1 MSEIPCV
8 ILAGGRSARMGADK
22 CFLDFKAKSLIEWQ
36 FEKMSKL
43 FASVFISCKADKFGG
58 KFGEK
63 MLIFDENLE
72 FLSQNSK
79 NALNSNLNSQG
90 ANLRV
95 NLNENSSVN
104 SSVHLNSQGVNSSIN
119 LNSQGANLSVNSAL
133 SQISHQNSS
142 SNSMSSQISR
152 ENSALNANLAKPKRE
167 KMADFSSMLAL
178 YSVLKAFENKFV
190 FIIGVDTPFV
200 SEKSIQRLI
209 LSANEALMIV
219 PSVANRAHFLC
230 AFYHSQIAPLC
241 LKCLQNGVHKISALS
256 QNLPPNALKFVE
268 FSDENEFFN
277 LNTPQDYER
286 IKNA

>member
-43 FASVFISCKADKFGG
+43 FKSVFISCKADKFGG

-63 MLIFDENLE
+63 TLIFDENLE

-79 NALNSNLNSQG
+79 NALNSNLNSQS

-95 NLNENSSVN
+95 NLNANSSVN
-104 SSVHLNSQGVNSSIN
+104 LNSQGVNSSIN
-119 LNSQGANLSVNSAL
+119 LNSQGANSSINSAL
-133 SQISHQNSS
+133 NQISRQNSS
-142 SNSMSSQISR
+142 VNSMSSQISR

-167 KMADFSSMLAL
+167 KKADFSSMLAL

-209 LSANEALMIV
+209 LSANEALMIA

-230 AFYHSQIAPLC
+230 ALYHSQIAPLC

-256 QNLPPNALKFVE
+256 QNLPLNALKFVE

>member
-63 MLIFDENLE
+63 TLIFDENLE

-95 NLNENSSVN
+95 NLNANSSAN
-104 SSVHLNSQGVNSSIN
+104 LNSQGVNSSIN
-119 LNSQGANLSVNSAL
+119 LNSQGANSSINSAL

-142 SNSMSSQISR
+142 ANSMSSQISR

-209 LSANEALMIV
+209 LSVNEALMIV

-241 LKCLQNGVHKISALS
+241 LKCLQNGVHKIGALS

>member
-63 MLIFDENLE
+63 TLIFDENLE

-95 NLNENSSVN
+95 NLKANSS
-104 SSVHLNSQGVNSSIN
+104 
-119 LNSQGANLSVNSAL
+119 ANL
-133 SQISHQNSS
+133 
-142 SNSMSSQISR
+142 MSSQISR

>member
-1 MSEIPCV
+1 MMSEIPCV

-63 MLIFDENLE
+63 TLIFDENLE

-79 NALNSNLNSQG
+79 NALNSNLNSQS
-90 ANLRV
+90 ANLIA
-95 NLNENSSVN
+95 NLNANSSVN
-104 SSVHLNSQGVNSSIN
+104 SSANLNSQGVNSSAN
-119 LNSQGANLSVNSAL
+119 LNSQGVNSAL
-133 SQISHQNSS
+133 SQNSS
-142 SNSMSSQISR
+142 SNLISNQISS
-152 ENSALNANLAKPKRE
+152 ENSTLNANLAKPKRE
-167 KMADFSSMLAL
+167 KIADFSSMLAL
-178 YSVLKAFENKFV
+178 YSVLKAFDDKFV

-230 AFYHSQIAPLC
+230 ALYHSQIAPLC

>member
-1 MSEIPCV
+1 
-8 ILAGGRSARMGADK
+8 
-22 CFLDFKAKSLIEWQ
+22 
-36 FEKMSKL
+36 
-43 FASVFISCKADKFGG
+43 
-58 KFGEK
+58 
-63 MLIFDENLE
+63 
-72 FLSQNSK
+72 
-79 NALNSNLNSQG
+79 
-90 ANLRV
+90 
-95 NLNENSSVN
+95 
-104 SSVHLNSQGVNSSIN
+104 
-119 LNSQGANLSVNSAL
+119 
-133 SQISHQNSS
+133 
-142 SNSMSSQISR
+142 MSSQISR

-167 KMADFSSMLAL
+167 KMAYFSSMLAL

-219 PSVANRAHFLC
+219 PSVANRVHFLC

-256 QNLPPNALKFVE
+256 QNLPPNTLKFVE

>member
-1 MSEIPCV
+1 MMSEIPCV

-63 MLIFDENLE
+63 TLIFDENLE

-79 NALNSNLNSQG
+79 NALNSNLNSQR

-95 NLNENSSVN
+95 NLNANSSVN
-104 SSVHLNSQGVNSSIN
+104 SSTN
-119 LNSQGANLSVNSAL
+119 LNSQGANSSINSAL
-133 SQISHQNSS
+133 NQISHQNSS
-142 SNSMSSQISR
+142 VNSMSSQISR

-209 LSANEALMIV
+209 LSANEALMVV
-219 PSVANRAHFLC
+219 PSVASRAHFLC

-256 QNLPPNALKFVE
+256 QKLPPNTLKFVE

>member
-1 MSEIPCV
+1 MMSEIPCV
-8 ILAGGRSARMGADK
+8 ILAGGRSARMGVDK

-63 MLIFDENLE
+63 TLIFDENLE
-72 FLSQNSK
+72 FLNQNSK
-79 NALNSNLNSQG
+79 NALNSNLNSQS

-95 NLNENSSVN
+95 NLSANSSAN
-104 SSVHLNSQGVNSSIN
+104 LNSQGVNLNAN
-119 LNSQGANLSVNSAL
+119 LNSQGANSSINSAL
-133 SQISHQNSS
+133 NQISHQNSS
-142 SNSMSSQISR
+142 VNSMSSQISR

-209 LSANEALMIV
+209 LSANKALMIV

-277 LNTPQDYER
+277 LNTPQDYEG

>member
-63 MLIFDENLE
+63 TLIFDENLE

-79 NALNSNLNSQG
+79 NALNSNSNLNSHG
-90 ANLRV
+90 ANLSA
-95 NLNENSSVN
+95 NSSVN
-104 SSVHLNSQGVNSSIN
+104 SNPQGVNLSVSLNSQG
-119 LNSQGANLSVNSAL
+119 VNSAL
-133 SQISHQNSS
+133 SQISRQNSS
-142 SNSMSSQISR
+142 SNLISNQISS
-152 ENSALNANLAKPKRE
+152 ENSALNANLSKPKRE

-178 YSVLKAFENKFV
+178 YSVLKAFDDKFV

-200 SEKSIQRLI
+200 SKKSIQRLI
-209 LSANEALMIV
+209 LSADEALMIA

-230 AFYHSQIAPLC
+230 ALYHSQIAPLC
-241 LKCLQNGVHKISALS
+241 LKCLQNGVHKISTLS

>member
-1 MSEIPCV
+1 MMSEIPCV
-8 ILAGGRSARMGADK
+8 ILAGGRSARMGVDK

-63 MLIFDENLE
+63 TLIFDENLE

-95 NLNENSSVN
+95 NLNANSSVN
-104 SSVHLNSQGVNSSIN
+104 SSANLNSQGVNSSIN
-119 LNSQGANLSVNSAL
+119 SAL
-133 SQISHQNSS
+133 NQISRQNSS
-142 SNSMSSQISR
+142 ANSMSSQISR

>member
-63 MLIFDENLE
+63 TLIFDENLE
-72 FLSQNSK
+72 FLNQNSK
-79 NALNSNLNSQG
+79 NALNSNLNSQS

-95 NLNENSSVN
+95 NLNANSSA
-104 SSVHLNSQGVNSSIN
+104 N
-119 LNSQGANLSVNSAL
+119 LNSQGANSSINSAL

-142 SNSMSSQISR
+142 VNSMSSQISR
-152 ENSALNANLAKPKRE
+152 ENSALNADLAKPKRE

-230 AFYHSQIAPLC
+230 ALYHSQIAPLC

>member
-1 MSEIPCV
+1 MMSEIPCV

-63 MLIFDENLE
+63 TLIFDENLE

-79 NALNSNLNSQG
+79 NSLNSNLSSQR
-90 ANLRV
+90 ANLIA
-95 NLNENSSVN
+95 NLNANSSAN
-104 SSVHLNSQGVNSSIN
+104 LNSQGVNSSI
-119 LNSQGANLSVNSAL
+119 NSAL

-167 KMADFSSMLAL
+167 KMVDFSSMLAL

-209 LSANEALMIV
+209 LSADEALMIV

-230 AFYHSQIAPLC
+230 ALYHSQIAPLC

>member
-1 MSEIPCV
+1 MMSEIPCV

-63 MLIFDENLE
+63 TLIFDENLE

-79 NALNSNLNSQG
+79 NSLNSNLNSQS
-90 ANLRV
+90 ANLIA
-95 NLNENSSVN
+95 NLNANSSVN
-104 SSVHLNSQGVNSSIN
+104 SSVNLNSQGVNSSIN
-119 LNSQGANLSVNSAL
+119 SAL
-133 SQISHQNSS
+133 NQISRQNSS
-142 SNSMSSQISR
+142 ANSMSSQISR

-167 KMADFSSMLAL
+167 KMADLSSMLAL

>member
-1 MSEIPCV
+1 
-8 ILAGGRSARMGADK
+8 
-22 CFLDFKAKSLIEWQ
+22 
-36 FEKMSKL
+36 
-43 FASVFISCKADKFGG
+43 
-58 KFGEK
+58 
-63 MLIFDENLE
+63 
-72 FLSQNSK
+72 
-79 NALNSNLNSQG
+79 
-90 ANLRV
+90 
-95 NLNENSSVN
+95 
-104 SSVHLNSQGVNSSIN
+104 
-119 LNSQGANLSVNSAL
+119 
-133 SQISHQNSS
+133 
-142 SNSMSSQISR
+142 MSSQISR

-178 YSVLKAFENKFV
+178 YSVLKKFENKFV

>member
-1 MSEIPCV
+1 MMSEIPCV
-8 ILAGGRSARMGADK
+8 ILAGGRSARMGVDK

-63 MLIFDENLE
+63 TLIFDENLE
-72 FLSQNSK
+72 FLNQNSK
-79 NALNSNLNSQG
+79 NSLNSNLNSQS

-95 NLNENSSVN
+95 NLKANSSAN
-104 SSVHLNSQGVNSSIN
+104 LNSQGVNLSEN
-119 LNSQGANLSVNSAL
+119 LNLQGANSAL
-133 SQISHQNSS
+133 NQISHQNSS
-142 SNSMSSQISR
+142 ANSMSSQISR

-167 KMADFSSMLAL
+167 KMAYFSSMLAL
-178 YSVLKAFENKFV
+178 YSVLKAFDDKFV

-209 LSANEALMIV
+209 LSANEALMIA

-230 AFYHSQIAPLC
+230 ALYHSQIAPLC
-241 LKCLQNGVHKISALS
+241 LKCLQNGVHKIGALS
-256 QNLPPNALKFVE
+256 KTLPPNALKFVE

>member
-1 MSEIPCV
+1 MMSEIPCV

-63 MLIFDENLE
+63 TLIFDENLE

-79 NALNSNLNSQG
+79 NALNSNLNSQS
-90 ANLRV
+90 ANLIA
-95 NLNENSSVN
+95 NLNANSSV
-104 SSVHLNSQGVNSSIN
+104 
-119 LNSQGANLSVNSAL
+119 
-133 SQISHQNSS
+133 
-142 SNSMSSQISR
+142 NSMSSQISR

-178 YSVLKAFENKFV
+178 YSVLKAFDDKFV

-200 SEKSIQRLI
+200 SKKSIQRLI

-230 AFYHSQIAPLC
+230 ALYHSQIAPLC

>member
-1 MSEIPCV
+1 MMSEIPCV

-63 MLIFDENLE
+63 TLIFDENLE

-79 NALNSNLNSQG
+79 NSLNLNSNLNSHG
-90 ANLRV
+90 ANLSV
-95 NLNENSSVN
+95 NSSVN
-104 SSVHLNSQGVNSSIN
+104 SNPQGVNLSANLNSQGVNS
-119 LNSQGANLSVNSAL
+119 AL
-133 SQISHQNSS
+133 SQNSS
-142 SNSMSSQISR
+142 SNLISNQISS

-200 SEKSIQRLI
+200 SKKSIQRLI
-209 LSANEALMIV
+209 LSANEALMIA

-230 AFYHSQIAPLC
+230 ALYHSQIAPLC

>member
-1 MSEIPCV
+1 MMSEIPCV
-8 ILAGGRSARMGADK
+8 ILAGGRSARMGVDK

-58 KFGEK
+58 KFEEK
-63 MLIFDENLE
+63 TLIFDENLE

-79 NALNSNLNSQG
+79 NALNSNLNSQS
-90 ANLRV
+90 A
-95 NLNENSSVN
+95 NSSVN
-104 SSVHLNSQGVNSSIN
+104 SALN
-119 LNSQGANLSVNSAL
+119 
-133 SQISHQNSS
+133 
-142 SNSMSSQISR
+142 QISR

-178 YSVLKAFENKFV
+178 YSVLKAFENKFI

-209 LSANEALMIV
+209 LSANEALMIA
-219 PSVANRAHFLC
+219 PSVANKAHFLC

>member
-1 MSEIPCV
+1 MMSEIPCV

-63 MLIFDENLE
+63 TLIFDENLE

-79 NALNSNLNSQG
+79 NALNSNLNSQR

-95 NLNENSSVN
+95 NLSANSSAN
-104 SSVHLNSQGVNSSIN
+104 LNSQSVNSSIN
-119 LNSQGANLSVNSAL
+119 SAL
-133 SQISHQNSS
+133 NQISRQNSS
-142 SNSMSSQISR
+142 ANSMSSQISR

-167 KMADFSSMLAL
+167 KMVDFSSMLAL

-209 LSANEALMIV
+209 LSVNEALMIV

>member
-1 MSEIPCV
+1 MMSEIPCV
-8 ILAGGRSARMGADK
+8 ILAGGRSARMGVDK

-43 FASVFISCKADKFGG
+43 FTSVFISCKADKFGG
-58 KFGEK
+58 KFEEK
-63 MLIFDENLE
+63 TLIFDENLE

-79 NALNSNLNSQG
+79 NSLNLNSNLNSHG
-90 ANLRV
+90 ANLSV
-95 NLNENSSVN
+95 NSSVN
-104 SSVHLNSQGVNSSIN
+104 SNPQGVNLSANLNSQGVNS
-119 LNSQGANLSVNSAL
+119 AL
-133 SQISHQNSS
+133 SQNSS
-142 SNSMSSQISR
+142 SNLISNQISS
-152 ENSALNANLAKPKRE
+152 ENSTLNANLAKPKRE
-167 KMADFSSMLAL
+167 KIADFSSMLAL

-209 LSANEALMIV
+209 LSANEALMIA

-230 AFYHSQIAPLC
+230 ALYHSQIAPLC
-241 LKCLQNGVHKISALS
+241 LKCLQNGVHKIGALS
-256 QNLPPNALKFVE
+256 KTLPPNALKFVE

>member
-1 MSEIPCV
+1 MMSEIPCV
-8 ILAGGRSARMGADK
+8 ILAGGRSARMGVDK

-63 MLIFDENLE
+63 TLIFDENLE

-79 NALNSNLNSQG
+79 NALNSNLNSQS
-90 ANLRV
+90 A
-95 NLNENSSVN
+95 NSSVN
-104 SSVHLNSQGVNSSIN
+104 SALN
-119 LNSQGANLSVNSAL
+119 
-133 SQISHQNSS
+133 
-142 SNSMSSQISR
+142 QISR

-256 QNLPPNALKFVE
+256 QNLPPNTLKFVE

-286 IKNA
+286 RKNA

>member
-1 MSEIPCV
+1 MMSEIPCV
-8 ILAGGRSARMGADK
+8 ILAGGRSARMGVDK

-43 FASVFISCKADKFGG
+43 FKSVFISCKADKFEG

-63 MLIFDENLE
+63 TLIFDENLE

-79 NALNSNLNSQG
+79 NALNSNLNSQS
-90 ANLRV
+90 ANLMA
-95 NLNENSSVN
+95 N
-104 SSVHLNSQGVNSSIN
+104 LNSQGVNLSTN
-119 LNSQGANLSVNSAL
+119 LNSQGANSSINSAL
-133 SQISHQNSS
+133 NQISHQNSS
-142 SNSMSSQISR
+142 VNSMSSQISR

-167 KMADFSSMLAL
+167 KMANFSSMLAL

-241 LKCLQNGVHKISALS
+241 LKCLQNGIYKISALS

>member
-1 MSEIPCV
+1 MMSEIPCV

-63 MLIFDENLE
+63 TLIFDENLE

-90 ANLRV
+90 ANL
-95 NLNENSSVN
+95 NANSSVN
-104 SSVHLNSQGVNSSIN
+104 SALN
-119 LNSQGANLSVNSAL
+119 
-133 SQISHQNSS
+133 QISHQNSS
-142 SNSMSSQISR
+142 VNSMSSQISH

-241 LKCLQNGVHKISALS
+241 LKCLQNGVHKINTLS

>member
-1 MSEIPCV
+1 MMSEIPCV

-63 MLIFDENLE
+63 TLIFDENLE

-79 NALNSNLNSQG
+79 NSLNSNLNSQS
-90 ANLRV
+90 ANLIA
-95 NLNENSSVN
+95 NLNANSSVN
-104 SSVHLNSQGVNSSIN
+104 SSVN
-119 LNSQGANLSVNSAL
+119 LNSQGANSSINSAL
-133 SQISHQNSS
+133 NQISHQNSS
-142 SNSMSSQISR
+142 ANSMSSQISR

-200 SEKSIQRLI
+200 SEKSIKRLI

-230 AFYHSQIAPLC
+230 AFYHSHIAPLC

>member
-63 MLIFDENLE
+63 TLIFDENLE

-79 NALNSNLNSQG
+79 NALNSNLNSQR
-90 ANLRV
+90 ANLIA
-95 NLNENSSVN
+95 NLNANSSAN
-104 SSVHLNSQGVNSSIN
+104 LSAN
-119 LNSQGANLSVNSAL
+119 LNSQGANSSVNSAL
-133 SQISHQNSS
+133 NQISHQNSS
-142 SNSMSSQISR
+142 VNSMSSQISR

-190 FIIGVDTPFV
+190 FIISVDTPFV

-230 AFYHSQIAPLC
+230 ALYHSQIAPLC

>member
-63 MLIFDENLE
+63 TLIFDENLE

-79 NALNSNLNSQG
+79 NALNSNLNSQS
-90 ANLRV
+90 ANLMA
-95 NLNENSSVN
+95 N
-104 SSVHLNSQGVNSSIN
+104 LNSQGVNSS
-119 LNSQGANLSVNSAL
+119 VNSAL
-133 SQISHQNSS
+133 NQISHQNSS
-142 SNSMSSQISR
+142 VNSMSSQISR
-152 ENSALNANLAKPKRE
+152 ENSALNANLSKPKRE

>member
-1 MSEIPCV
+1 MMSEIPCV
-8 ILAGGRSARMGADK
+8 ILAGGRSARMGVDK

-63 MLIFDENLE
+63 TLIFDENLE

-79 NALNSNLNSQG
+79 NSLNLNSNLNS
-90 ANLRV
+90 
-95 NLNENSSVN
+95 
-104 SSVHLNSQGVNSSIN
+104 H
-119 LNSQGANLSVNSAL
+119 GANLSVNSSA
-133 SQISHQNSS
+133 NSS
-142 SNSMSSQISR
+142 SNLISNQISS

-167 KMADFSSMLAL
+167 KMAGFSSMLAL
-178 YSVLKAFENKFV
+178 YSVLKAFDDKFV

-200 SEKSIQRLI
+200 SKKSIQRLI
-209 LSANEALMIV
+209 LSANEALMIA

-230 AFYHSQIAPLC
+230 ALYHSQIAPLC
-241 LKCLQNGVHKISALS
+241 LKCLQNGVHKIGALS
-256 QNLPPNALKFVE
+256 KTLPPNALKFVE
-268 FSDENEFFN
+268 FSDETEFFN

>member
-1 MSEIPCV
+1 MMSEIPCV

-43 FASVFISCKADKFGG
+43 FASVFISCKANKFGG

-63 MLIFDENLE
+63 TLIFDENLE

-79 NALNSNLNSQG
+79 NALNSNLNSQS

-95 NLNENSSVN
+95 NLSANSSAN
-104 SSVHLNSQGVNSSIN
+104 LNSQGV
-119 LNSQGANLSVNSAL
+119 
-133 SQISHQNSS
+133 
-142 SNSMSSQISR
+142 
-152 ENSALNANLAKPKRE
+152 NSALNANLAKPKRE

-241 LKCLQNGVHKISALS
+241 LKCLQNGVHKISTLS

>member
-1 MSEIPCV
+1 MMSEIPCV

-63 MLIFDENLE
+63 TLIFDENLE

-79 NALNSNLNSQG
+79 NALNSNLNSQS
-90 ANLRV
+90 ANL
-95 NLNENSSVN
+95 
-104 SSVHLNSQGVNSSIN
+104 
-119 LNSQGANLSVNSAL
+119 
-133 SQISHQNSS
+133 
-142 SNSMSSQISR
+142 MSSQISR

-209 LSANEALMIV
+209 LSANKALMIV

-241 LKCLQNGVHKISALS
+241 LKCLQNGVHKISTLS

>member
-1 MSEIPCV
+1 MMSEIPCV

-22 CFLDFKAKSLIEWQ
+22 CFLDFKAKSLIERQ

-63 MLIFDENLE
+63 TLIFDENLE

-90 ANLRV
+90 ANL
-95 NLNENSSVN
+95 NANSSVN
-104 SSVHLNSQGVNSSIN
+104 SALN
-119 LNSQGANLSVNSAL
+119 
-133 SQISHQNSS
+133 QISHQNSS

-178 YSVLKAFENKFV
+178 YSVLKAFDNKFV

>member
-1 MSEIPCV
+1 MMSEIPCV

-58 KFGEK
+58 KFGK
-63 MLIFDENLE
+63 KTLIFDENLE

-79 NALNSNLNSQG
+79 NALNLNLSSQSANLNSQGVNLSANLNSQG
-90 ANLRV
+90 AN
-95 NLNENSSVN
+95 S
-104 SSVHLNSQGVNSSIN
+104 
-119 LNSQGANLSVNSAL
+119 SVNSAL
-133 SQISHQNSS
+133 N
-142 SNSMSSQISR
+142 QISR

-167 KMADFSSMLAL
+167 KMANFSSMLAL
-178 YSVLKAFENKFV
+178 YSVLKAFDDKFV

-209 LSANEALMIV
+209 LSADEALMIV

-230 AFYHSQIAPLC
+230 ALYHSQIAPLC

-256 QNLPPNALKFVE
+256 QNLPQNALKFVE

>member
-1 MSEIPCV
+1 MMSEIPCV

-63 MLIFDENLE
+63 TLIFDENLE
-72 FLSQNSK
+72 FLNQNSK
-79 NALNSNLNSQG
+79 NTLNSNLNSQS
-90 ANLRV
+90 ANLIA
-95 NLNENSSVN
+95 NLNANSSVN
-104 SSVHLNSQGVNSSIN
+104 SSVNLNSQGVNSSIN
-119 LNSQGANLSVNSAL
+119 SAL
-133 SQISHQNSS
+133 NQISRQNSS
-142 SNSMSSQISR
+142 ANSMSSQISR

>member
-1 MSEIPCV
+1 MMSEIPCV
-8 ILAGGRSARMGADK
+8 ILAGGRSARMGVDK

-63 MLIFDENLE
+63 TLIFDENLE

-79 NALNSNLNSQG
+79 NALNSNLNSQS
-90 ANLRV
+90 A
-95 NLNENSSVN
+95 NSSVN
-104 SSVHLNSQGVNSSIN
+104 SALN
-119 LNSQGANLSVNSAL
+119 
-133 SQISHQNSS
+133 
-142 SNSMSSQISR
+142 QISR

>member
-1 MSEIPCV
+1 MMSEIPCV

-63 MLIFDENLE
+63 TLIFDENLE

-79 NALNSNLNSQG
+79 NALNSNLNSQS

-95 NLNENSSVN
+95 NLKANSSVN
-104 SSVHLNSQGVNSSIN
+104 SSAN
-119 LNSQGANLSVNSAL
+119 LNSQGANSSINSAL
-133 SQISHQNSS
+133 N
-142 SNSMSSQISR
+142 QISR

-256 QNLPPNALKFVE
+256 QNLPPNALKFIE

>member
-1 MSEIPCV
+1 MMSEIPCV

-63 MLIFDENLE
+63 TLIFDENLE

-90 ANLRV
+90 ANL
-95 NLNENSSVN
+95 
-104 SSVHLNSQGVNSSIN
+104 
-119 LNSQGANLSVNSAL
+119 
-133 SQISHQNSS
+133 
-142 SNSMSSQISR
+142 MSSQISH

-167 KMADFSSMLAL
+167 KMANFSSMLAL

-200 SEKSIQRLI
+200 SEKSIQKLI
-209 LSANEALMIV
+209 LSADEALMIA

-230 AFYHSQIAPLC
+230 ALYHSQIAPLC
-241 LKCLQNGVHKISALS
+241 LKCLQNGAHKISALS
-256 QNLPPNALKFVE
+256 QNLPPNALQFVE

>member
-1 MSEIPCV
+1 MMSEIPCV
-8 ILAGGRSARMGADK
+8 ILAGGRSARMGVDK

-63 MLIFDENLE
+63 TLIFDENLE

-79 NALNSNLNSQG
+79 NALNSNLNSHG
-90 ANLRV
+90 A
-95 NLNENSSVN
+95 NSSVN
-104 SSVHLNSQGVNSSIN
+104 SALN
-119 LNSQGANLSVNSAL
+119 
-133 SQISHQNSS
+133 
-142 SNSMSSQISR
+142 QISR

-209 LSANEALMIV
+209 LSTNEALMIV

>member
-1 MSEIPCV
+1 MMSEIPCV

-63 MLIFDENLE
+63 TLIFDENLE
-72 FLSQNSK
+72 FLNQNSK

-95 NLNENSSVN
+95 NLNANSSAN
-104 SSVHLNSQGVNSSIN
+104 LNSQGVN
-119 LNSQGANLSVNSAL
+119 LSA
-133 SQISHQNSS
+133 
-142 SNSMSSQISR
+142 NSMSSQISR

>member
-1 MSEIPCV
+1 MMSEIPCV

-63 MLIFDENLE
+63 TLIFDENLE

-79 NALNSNLNSQG
+79 NSLNSNLNSQS
-90 ANLRV
+90 ANLIA
-95 NLNENSSVN
+95 NLNANSSVN
-104 SSVHLNSQGVNSSIN
+104 SSVNLNSQGVNSSIN
-119 LNSQGANLSVNSAL
+119 SAL
-133 SQISHQNSS
+133 NQISRQNSS
-142 SNSMSSQISR
+142 ANSMSSQISR

>member
-1 MSEIPCV
+1 MMSEIPCV
-8 ILAGGRSARMGADK
+8 ILAGGRSARMGVDK

-36 FEKMSKL
+36 FEKMSKR

-63 MLIFDENLE
+63 TLIFDENLE

-90 ANLRV
+90 ANL
-95 NLNENSSVN
+95 NANSSVN
-104 SSVHLNSQGVNSSIN
+104 SSANLNSQGVNLSAN
-119 LNSQGANLSVNSAL
+119 LNSQCANSAL
-133 SQISHQNSS
+133 
-142 SNSMSSQISR
+142 SQISR

-190 FIIGVDTPFV
+190 FIIGVDSPFV